1 MKKHIFILV
10 ISLLVLIN
18 IGSNLACVPE
28 SDENVSDLEAE
39 VDAYVQPYIKV
50 GGFHGAIL
58 IAKDGEILLKKAY
71 GMANYEHDVPN
82 TPQTKFQ
89 IASVSKNFTATA
101 IMTLQE
107 RGQLNTQDPL
117 DRYIPDYPNGDR
129 ITIHHVLT
137 HSSGIPNVNEFP
149 DYDYKARFPQTLEG
163 IVNMFKDKPLI
174 MEPGEKYSYS
184 NSNYNLLAYIIEK
197 VSGMSYGEFLNE
209 NIFEPLEMRDT
220 AHHEDASAII
230 KNLASGYTPGGS
242 GGNEKAPYLDWS
254 MKTGNGSIYSTVE
267 DLYKW
272 DRSLYTEKILK
283 KATLDEMFKAHI
295 EGIGYGWFVRKRLNR
310 RVTAING
317 RSPGFTSYLE
327 RYIDDDACI
336 VILSNNYVTAP
347 HMMIEGLAA
356 ILFDE
361 EYEIIDVDPSEEVGP
376 EVLDSY
382 VGRYQFGTDFYRRNA
397 EVQVV
402 KKNDYLIFQ
411 WSKTYI
417 SPLRTLS
424 KSKFLDLFFWAY
436 IIFETD
442 AEGNVTGFIWQDTD
456 DYPAKRMSEK

>member
-163 IVNMFKDKPLI
+163 IVNMFKDKP
-174 MEPGEKYSYS
+174 Y
-184 NSNYNLLAYIIEK
+184 
-197 VSGMSYGEFLNE
+197 
-209 NIFEPLEMRDT
+209 
-220 AHHEDASAII
+220 
-230 KNLASGYTPGGS
+230 
-242 GGNEKAPYLDWS
+242 
-254 MKTGNGSIYSTVE
+254 
-267 DLYKW
+267 
-272 DRSLYTEKILK
+272 
-283 KATLDEMFKAHI
+283 
-295 EGIGYGWFVRKRLNR
+295 
-310 RVTAING
+310 
-317 RSPGFTSYLE
+317 
-327 RYIDDDACI
+327 
-336 VILSNNYVTAP
+336 
-347 HMMIEGLAA
+347 
-356 ILFDE
+356 
-361 EYEIIDVDPSEEVGP
+361 
-376 EVLDSY
+376 
-382 VGRYQFGTDFYRRNA
+382 
-397 EVQVV
+397 
-402 KKNDYLIFQ
+402 
-411 WSKTYI
+411 
-417 SPLRTLS
+417 
-424 KSKFLDLFFWAY
+424 
-436 IIFETD
+436 
-442 AEGNVTGFIWQDTD
+442 
-456 DYPAKRMSEK
+456 